1 MQKTILITG
10 ATSGIGKAAAM
21 ALAKQGHQII
31 LHGRNQ
37 QKAAL
42 VRNEI
47 IAASGNEKVSVV
59 IADLYLLSEIRNL
72 CALIHNNF
80 SSLDIL
86 INNAG
91 GLMGK
96 EIELTQEGYEKTF
109 AINVLAPFMITKLLM
124 DMLVKSSDARIINV
138 SSNSHQLNAHPDFDD
153 LQLVKHYNPLRAY
166 GNAKLFL
173 IWNTQHLVEKFQ
185 KEGIKNVN
193 AYTLHPGAV
202 ASGFGVGSNLGPLLN
217 IVSKIARPF
226 FRTPE
231 AGADGIVFLATA
243 KTIPGK
249 AGDYFVDKNPVN
261 KSLKY
266 YTPERE
272 KLIWDYCLKCTNDKK
287 I

>member
-10 ATSGIGKAAAM
+10 TTSGIGKAAAM

-31 LHGRNQ
+31 LHGRKQ
-37 QKAAL
+37 QKAEL

-109 AINVLAPFMITKLLM
+109 AINVLAPFMITNLLM
-124 DMLVKSSDARIINV
+124 DMLVKSRDARIINV
-138 SSNSHQLNAHPDFDD
+138 SSNSHQLNAQPDFDD

-173 IWNTQHLVEKFQ
+173 IWNTQHLVRKLQ
-185 KEGIKNVN
+185 KEGIENVN
-193 AYTLHPGAV
+193 AYSLHPGAV

-217 IVSKIARPF
+217 IISKIARPF

-231 AGADGIVFLATA
+231 AGADGMVFLATA
-243 KTIPGK
+243 RTIPGK
-249 AGDYFVDKNPVN
+249 AGDYFVDRTPVK
-261 KSLKY
+261 KSIKY

-272 KLIWDYCLKCTNDKK
+272 KIIWDYCLECTND
-287 I
+287 